1 MPRWADL
8 PGRTA
13 APDLPLAVSGSF
25 TPGTRIA
32 LYGPHRHPREIISWE
47 RKVQHRVRVE
57 ARSALVMGRRP
68 THHEND
74 MTLDNGMLIA
84 GIKQG
89 VDVSALAH
97 CMLEVHWREDA
108 DLADA
113 TTLARLGRKVG
124 LDPVPLLD
132 AALSPETRAVYEANT
147 EEGIRRSVFGSPTY
161 FVHGDMF
168 YGQDR
173 LELVERTLKQPFA
186 RTWPSS
192 VAP

>member
-13 APDLPLAVSGSF
+13 VPDLRLAVSGSF
-25 TPGTRIA
+25 TPGTKIA
-32 LYGPHRHPREIISWE
+32 LYGLHRHPREIISWE

-57 ARSALVMGRRP
+57 ARNALVMGRRP

-97 CMLEVHWREDA
+97 CMLEAHWRYDA
-108 DLADA
+108 GLADA
-113 TTLARLGRKVG
+113 KTRARIGANAG
-124 LDPVPLLD
+124 LDPAPLLD
-132 AALSPETRAVYEANT
+132 AALSPETQAVYEANT
-147 EEGIRRSVFGSPTY
+147 EEAIRRSAFGSPSHTSL
-161 FVHGDMF
+161 
-168 YGQDR
+168 R
-173 LELVERTLKQPFA
+173 PLCSRTVSA
-186 RTWPSS
+186 H
-192 VAP
+192 